1 MSAAQDTNTIA
12 FPLCGKAKP
21 RPLSEDIGT
30 KNILQSFLVKTN
42 IAINLNN
49 LVNALPTYIPSYSKD
64 EVYDAMK
71 YRSGTIIALKY
82 KNIIKGND
90 LFFKTKTGFKNA
102 CHLVICYTLNNKKRV
117 KKMIHV
123 KITTVTFQVVGI
135 PAVDVEKIIYKIFLL
150 LEKINKSQQLFTYVS
165 TIAMPRD
172 IESPERRAIPV
183 VDKPNRLEIVIIPI
197 LNNYMITLPPKTT
210 QHIFQHSKVQIIH
223 KFIKNGF
230 ISFMVPN
237 DPAITIKK
245 LFGYG
250 DFSKFPIQY
259 IIWNKRGKTIQSIE
273 YDSYTTLLKD
283 TQKSN
288 AQRDKYLTLRL
299 YSSGKVLTSGFH
311 EKLVKKGLEHFL
323 AIAALFGQNEV

>member
-1 MSAAQDTNTIA
+1 MSETKTQPI
-12 FPLCGKAKP
+12 
-21 RPLSEDIGT
+21 ET

-42 IAINLNN
+42 IEINLNN
-49 LVNALPTYIPSYSKD
+49 LVNTLPNYIPSPSPSPSPEPRPIRTLRGSSCVNVD
-64 EVYDAMK
+64 GCQST

-90 LFFKTKTGFKNA
+90 QLFKTKTGFKNA
-102 CHLVICYTLNNKKRV
+102 CHLIICYTLNNKKRV

-123 KITTVTFQVVGI
+123 KITAVTFQVVGI

-150 LEKINKSQQLFTYVS
+150 LEKINKSVPVFTYVAPKC
-165 TIAMPRD
+165 TP
-172 IESPERRAIPV
+172 
-183 VDKPNRLEIVIIPI
+183 KKNNRLEILIVPI
-197 LNNYMITLPPKTT
+197 LNNYMLTLPPETT
-210 QHIFQHSKVQIIH
+210 QRIFHNSKVQIVQ
-223 KFIKNGF
+223 KFIHNGF

-237 DPAITIKK
+237 DPAITIKTVFVYK
-245 LFGYG
+245 

-259 IIWNKRGKTIQSIE
+259 IIWNKKRGQTIQYIE

-299 YSSGKVLTSGFH
+299 YSSGKVLASGFH
-311 EKLVKKGLEHFL
+311 EKLITKGLEHFL
-323 AIAALFGQNEV
+323 AICNQPD